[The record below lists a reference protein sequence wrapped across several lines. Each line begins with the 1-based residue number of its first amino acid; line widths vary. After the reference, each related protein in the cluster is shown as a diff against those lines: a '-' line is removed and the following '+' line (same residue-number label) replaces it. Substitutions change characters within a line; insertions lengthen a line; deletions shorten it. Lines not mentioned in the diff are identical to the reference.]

1 VKRKQ
6 RNQLFNQ
13 KKQSNMSMYNILFG
27 IEANSQKE
35 AEQKALKF
43 QQIVSEHEPK
53 KEQQKDC
60 EQKKGLMPS
69 PYSEIIGFIA
79 CVGLL
84 RLNAWVESRK
94 PKEDKE
100 VKKFKTFKQFKFEKA
115 MERRRNARQEQKN
128 KLTSAELK

>member
-60 EQKKGLMPS
+60 EQKKGL
-69 PYSEIIGFIA
+69 IA